1 MYAAVG
7 IIKKVPFTDART
19 LEVYSVGGLSADI
32 ACDAVITSAM
42 LVLLNRKRTA
52 YDRCVLPAHL
62 YYGGVDLGSSLERT
76 G

>member
-7 IIKKVPFTDART
+7 IIQKVPFTDTWT

-32 ACDAVITSAM
+32 ACDAVITGAM

-52 YDRCVLPAHL
+52 YDRCVLHAHL
-62 YYGGVDLGSSLERT
+62 YYGGVDMGCSLERT